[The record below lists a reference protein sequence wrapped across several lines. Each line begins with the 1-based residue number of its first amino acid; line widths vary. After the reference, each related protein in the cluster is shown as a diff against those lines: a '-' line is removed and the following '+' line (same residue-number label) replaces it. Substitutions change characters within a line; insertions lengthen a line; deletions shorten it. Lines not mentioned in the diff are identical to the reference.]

1 MNNMEPKKVGNMDLF
16 HGTTNLA
23 LKYDKGVII
32 AADKRASMGYMVAS
46 PSVKKL
52 LQIDNRNVMSIAGLP
67 SDAMYLGKLLR
78 AQINLYELERK
89 NNYK

>member
-1 MNNMEPKKVGNMDLF
+1 MDLF

-46 PSVKKL
+46 PSVKK
-52 LQIDNRNVMSIAGLP
+52 
-67 SDAMYLGKLLR
+67 
-78 AQINLYELERK
+78 
-89 NNYK
+89 